1 MQRLAPDA
9 LERLIKLLGI
19 LGSAHDG
26 ERAAAG
32 LKAHELI
39 RRHGLTW
46 SDILLTT
53 PAPTSP
59 RPKLNWRDKLAACEA
74 HQHCLNSRE
83 RAFVFSLRRW
93 RGIPT
98 EKQLAWLDR
107 IYENLP

>member
-9 LERLIKLLGI
+9 LERLIKLLGM

-46 SDILLTT
+46 EDILLTT
-53 PAPTSP
+53 PET
-59 RPKLNWRDKLAACEA
+59 PKPLGWRDKLAACEA

-93 RGIPT
+93 RGTPT

>member
-1 MQRLAPDA
+1 MSDGPACSRHARA
-9 LERLIKLLGI
+9 LVKLLGM

-46 SDILLTT
+46 PDILLA
-53 PAPTSP
+53 APTSP
-59 RPKLNWRDKLAACEA
+59 PKLGWRDKLTACAA

-83 RAFVFSLRRW
+83 RAFVLSLARW
-93 RGIPT
+93 RGTPT

>member
-9 LERLIKLLGI
+9 LDLLIKVLGR
-19 LGSAHDG
+19 LGSAYDG

-46 SDILLTT
+46 SDILLAA
-53 PAPTSP
+53 APTEP
-59 RPKLNWRDKLAACEA
+59 VKIGWRDKVAACSA
-74 HQHCLNSRE
+74 HEHCLNSRE

-93 RGIPT
+93 RGTPT
-98 EKQLAWLDR
+98 EKQLAWLDH